1 MNPTPKKNLTRQ
13 IILDAVRSIA
23 GDRRLP
29 TRETVSAVTGLA
41 MTTVDEHC
49 CNLIDDGILMRAK
62 RGAYWPI
69 RTFPAPRACSL
80 TAMEDGMALF
90 ELGDEVI
97 HLTPREAEITGIL
110 FGGYSIQSSMKHL
123 VLQLEES
130 NADNSRLMREIR
142 RRENEGKDENAAGT
156 DKKSNPL

>member
-1 MNPTPKKNLTRQ
+1 MNPTPKKNQTRQ
-13 IILDAVRSIA
+13 IILDAVKSIA

-49 CNLIDDGILMRAK
+49 CNLVDDGILMRAK

-69 RTFPAPRACSL
+69 RIFPAPRACSL
-80 TAMEDGMALF
+80 TYMDDGMALY
-90 ELGDEVI
+90 ELGDEVVQM
-97 HLTPREAEITGIL
+97 TPREAEITGIL
-110 FGGYSIQSSMKHL
+110 FGGHSIQSSLKHL

-130 NADNSRLMREIR
+130 NADNSRAMREIR
-142 RRENEGKDENAAGT
+142 RRENERKDENEAGT